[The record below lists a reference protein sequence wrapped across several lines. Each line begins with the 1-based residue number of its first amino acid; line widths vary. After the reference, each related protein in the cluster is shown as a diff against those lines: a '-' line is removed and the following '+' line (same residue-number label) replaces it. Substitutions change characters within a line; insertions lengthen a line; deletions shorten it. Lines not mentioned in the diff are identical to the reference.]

1 MICRSLADDERSD
14 KGQVLWCQA
23 PFSKEWCLSRSAERE
38 TTPLGVFLLVAHET
52 CFVHFRLR
60 NTFSFAPTF
69 SKRKGAINTNVN
81 IAFFFGSKR
90 RKEKSL
96 RPSGVSQKRN
106 AVFAGLRPTTRELLK
121 KLDQN
126 FYPLSLRPSSARDR

>member
-1 MICRSLADDERSD
+1 MMDEVTRG
-14 KGQVLWCQA
+14 KFFGV
-23 PFSKEWCLSRSAERE
+23 KHLSRKKGVCRAPQSAKQ
-38 TTPLGVFLLVAHET
+38 FLSA
-52 CFVHFRLR
+52 FFFWGA
-60 NTFSFAPTF
+60 FSLAPTF

-90 RKEKSL
+90 RKEKSS